1 MKFNFGATLHRVV
14 SLDIADAA
22 FTPDTSEL
30 RSQWQG
36 KFEQLLTVLEEGPA
50 VLRLTY
56 LGDVESRSLAKTRL
70 KKIEQ
75 EITRR
80 WDSAQRTYRLTLE
93 SKIFWRHGAP
103 LK

>member
-1 MKFNFGATLHRVV
+1 M
-14 SLDIADAA
+14 
-22 FTPDTSEL
+22 
-30 RSQWQG
+30 
-36 KFEQLLTVLEEGPA
+36 
-50 VLRLTY
+50 LRLTY

-75 EITRR
+75 EIPRR
-80 WDSAQRTYRLTLE
+80 WDAIQRPYRLTLE